1 MPVHV
6 ARTSELLNYDTKY
19 NKGYV
24 KYFVTYYSTFK
35 LKEKYYSKKL
45 KKIKRYVWNNQV
57 LEDINIIYY

>member
-1 MPVHV
+1 MPVHA

-45 KKIKRYVWNNQV
+45 KK
-57 LEDINIIYY
+57 